1 MVHSEIMLLEIIKLY
16 VHSTKESSLELE
28 TLESAF
34 YTLEEIAGSNL
45 GISIE
50 YEFYHELEKLED
62 ISEGLIVVDDEF
74 IQITD
79 DEYLDQLED
88 QVLLALD
95 GEDLNLDGFIS
106 EYVYNICLYK
116 DLKINPPLEEYQEI
130 LNTCLTISRDYQ
142 LLAYHEVQNG
152 KKISS
157 LTLFLKCLVA
167 KYNELY
173 SNLTFEDTFK
183 IKVILAYLNDLY
195 LLDSD
200 SDFVNSAWY
209 IILFSKNE
217 MQQHFLSYERL
228 SHSINEEDEEY
239 EQDEEEE
246 SEFSF
251 DDLPTEVTYLFDEIS
266 FFLRYYTVLF
276 NEYLKQIEDGEVK
289 TNLNIKKYLLIAIQP
304 EMEEYYLENGT
315 IDTLKLPELKQ
326 EWINDQ
332 SFTSLYLIATES
344 VDSFNYMDATIT
356 NEIYADM
363 IIRGLFIR
371 SFLDLCG
378 NNENLEDIKARICNS
393 NFYKNPNYSVAT
405 NIVDDIIFRTKG
417 MELSLHNKY

>member
-1 MVHSEIMLLEIIKLY
+1 M
-16 VHSTKESSLELE
+16 
-28 TLESAF
+28 
-34 YTLEEIAGSNL
+34 
-45 GISIE
+45 
-50 YEFYHELEKLED
+50 
-62 ISEGLIVVDDEF
+62 
-74 IQITD
+74 
-79 DEYLDQLED
+79 
-88 QVLLALD
+88 
-95 GEDLNLDGFIS
+95 
-106 EYVYNICLYK
+106 
-116 DLKINPPLEEYQEI
+116 
-130 LNTCLTISRDYQ
+130 
-142 LLAYHEVQNG
+142 
-152 KKISS
+152 
-157 LTLFLKCLVA
+157 
-167 KYNELY
+167 
-173 SNLTFEDTFK
+173 
-183 IKVILAYLNDLY
+183 
-195 LLDSD
+195 
-200 SDFVNSAWY
+200 
-209 IILFSKNE
+209 ILFSKNE

-228 SHSINEEDEEY
+228 SHSINDEDEEY
-239 EQDEEEE
+239 EQDQEEE

-417 MELSLHNKY
+417 MELSLHNEY